1 MKNKK
6 KPKPKTVSV
15 TMKINR
21 DGSMTIR
28 STGGFDLRKLGL
40 PVKEQVRDE

>member
-1 MKNKK
+1 MKKQTKK
-6 KPKPKTVSV
+6 KPKTVTV